1 MFVSTGADTP
11 VLYGNPK
18 NLVSAVFIGISA
30 MYVPIIIKTK
40 LQYLLNF
47 HIKERYS
54 LNKTFFENWTEW
66 DTVPCFFVCGHL
78 NEHQDDEHIFV
89 D

>member
-40 LQYLLNF
+40 MMNIFLLIDCGVFIILKFYENIF
-47 HIKERYS
+47 FRLHLYWKQETLEKKIKK
-54 LNKTFFENWTEW
+54 NN
-66 DTVPCFFVCGHL
+66 
-78 NEHQDDEHIFV
+78 
-89 D
+89 